1 MMQVSV
7 NSAVVESIMFEKNAL
22 LEDGDSEFAKNSP

>member
-1 MMQVSV
+1 MY
-7 NSAVVESIMFEKNAL
+7 SAVVESIMFEKNAL